1 MVKHMEETC
10 MNTILESFYDLKEIV
25 SSFNNLHEKYNWLLS
40 DLDGSFPEKYLNYF
54 TDYRIYN
61 NGINGNTYW
70 ITGEKLT
77 ELANKEDIYFIWGVF
92 SAFDKKEIINL
103 DVLKEEPY
111 ADGNPDFWIEEPIIQ
126 HSKATIEL
134 VFWDSSL
141 ILLLSKDEEISRYFR
156 NKFAKW
162 KDLEEYNNE

>member
-1 MVKHMEETC
+1 M
-10 MNTILESFYDLKEIV
+10 DLFQI
-25 SSFNNLHEKYNWLLS
+25 
-40 DLDGSFPEKYLNYF
+40 KYLNYF

-61 NGINGNTYW
+61 NRTNTNTYW

-111 ADGNPDFWIEEPIIQ
+111 ADGNPDFWIED
-126 HSKATIEL
+126 T
-134 VFWDSSL
+134 
-141 ILLLSKDEEISRYFR
+141 
-156 NKFAKW
+156 
-162 KDLEEYNNE
+162 NNSAP